1 VNPDTDTDPGTPLN
15 PDPIPIRIRIQSR
28 YGSGSTALTSG
39 RQTWLEKAD
48 GEGEGGGGQAA
59 GRLSHQRV
67 VAQAQLHHIL
77 SQGVRHSLHAT
88 RLGGTSCRVKA
99 ELFL

>member
-1 VNPDTDTDPGTPLN
+1 M
-15 PDPIPIRIRIQSR
+15 
-28 YGSGSTALTSG
+28 TSG
-39 RQTWLEKAD
+39 RQTWLEKAN

-59 GRLSHQRV
+59 GRLRHQRV

-77 SQGVRHSLHAT
+77 GQGVRHSLHTT
-88 RLGGTSCRVKA
+88 RLGGTICGVKA

>member
-1 VNPDTDTDPGTPLN
+1 VGHFTLLDPDPDPGTLMN
-15 PDPIPIRIRIQSR
+15 PDPIR

-39 RQTWLEKAD
+39 RQTWLEKAN

-59 GRLSHQRV
+59 RRLRHQRV

-88 RLGGTSCRVKA
+88 RLGGKSCGVRA